1 MNVAD
6 SIGATATT
14 RAKTALEL
22 PFGAWGVGGI
32 GAVALGIVGLA
43 LPTSFLE
50 SLSFQLY
57 LDTIVAAAKAPLGQT
72 AKLLFA
78 LGFAGLG
85 GLIGYALARLFHV
98 RASEGGFS
106 AILERLRGGR
116 DDDEADA
123 PVLRSADRHPDAPAR
138 RPFSAARDIPER
150 GWFSGFTSRDEG
162 DGSDESLD
170 LAAIAKDQAVS
181 AGAAPAP
188 VMVDDDDDELLLDG
202 AFFDVDSQPAIS
214 QPYVQPAA
222 PLDAAPLDDDLARF
236 NIRSGAMPDDMDGFD
251 IPAPRLTDWD
261 VSEEPVEARIDA
273 PFESVAPASVDAVA
287 PVVAPAMPVEP
298 EFAPIVTAKPATMA
312 IPPHDPLDLSA
323 ARLEDLLARL
333 ETGLS
338 RRTAV
343 AEAAVPDAVLPQHAH
358 SDAAAVGPESPVEAM
373 AQSVAQSAAQ
383 SEARPADFTPPSASP
398 AIATSAVPTEAGA
411 NDPAF
416 PHDPALAAALATLR
430 RLNQRAS

>member
-6 SIGATATT
+6 SIGATATANA

-22 PFGAWGVGGI
+22 PFGAWGVAGI
-32 GAVALGIVGLA
+32 GAVALGLVGLA

-57 LDTIVAAAKAPLGQT
+57 LDTILAAAKAPLGQT

-85 GLIGYALARLFHV
+85 GVIGYALARLFGV
-98 RASEGGFS
+98 RASGGGFA

-123 PVLRSADRHPDAPAR
+123 PSLRAADRHPDAPAR

-150 GWFSGFTSRDEG
+150 GWFSGFTSGG
-162 DGSDESLD
+162 DSDVGD
-170 LAAIAKDQAVS
+170 NAQDMAAIAKDGPVS
-181 AGAAPAP
+181 AAGAPLFIDSD
-188 VMVDDDDDELLLDG
+188 VDDDDELLLDG
-202 AFFDVDSQPAIS
+202 AFFDANDQSDAGLTMH
-214 QPYVQPAA
+214 AA
-222 PLDAAPLDDDLARF
+222 PQETAPLDDDLARF

-261 VSEEPVEARIDA
+261 VPETPVEAALVPQMVEPQPAIA
-273 PFESVAPASVDAVA
+273 PAAPVAPAAA
-287 PVVAPAMPVEP
+287 PVVAAER
-298 EFAPIVTAKPATMA
+298 EFSPTVAPATMA

-333 ETGLS
+333 ESGLS

-343 AEAAVPDAVLPQHAH
+343 SEAVGEANAPEAPVAAVAQRDNFAAPIGVDLPAEAMDQPGNF
-358 SDAAAVGPESPVEAM
+358 AAPVTSSAGT
-373 AQSVAQSAAQ
+373 VA
-383 SEARPADFTPPSASP
+383 
-398 AIATSAVPTEAGA
+398 TEAGA

>member
-6 SIGATATT
+6 SIGATATAT
-14 RAKTALEL
+14 ANARAKTALEL
-22 PFGAWGVGGI
+22 PFGAWGVAGI
-32 GAVALGIVGLA
+32 GAVALGLVGLA

-57 LDTIVAAAKAPLGQT
+57 LDTILAAAKAPLGQT

-85 GLIGYALARLFHV
+85 GLIGYALARLFRV
-98 RASEGGFS
+98 RASAGGF
-106 AILERLRGGR
+106 AGLMERLRGGR

-123 PVLRSADRHPDAPAR
+123 PSLRAADRHPDAPAR

-150 GWFSGFTSRDEG
+150 GWFSGFTSG
-162 DGSDESLD
+162 DDGDD
-170 LAAIAKDQAVS
+170 AQDMAAIAKDGPVS
-181 AGAAPAP
+181 AAGAPSFIDSD
-188 VMVDDDDDELLLDG
+188 VDDDDELLLDG
-202 AFFDVDSQPAIS
+202 AFFDANDQSDAGLTM
-214 QPYVQPAA
+214 PAA
-222 PLDAAPLDDDLARF
+222 PQETAPLDDDLARF

-261 VSEEPVEARIDA
+261 VPETPVEAALA
-273 PFESVAPASVDAVA
+273 PQMVEPQPAIAPAAPVAPAAA
-287 PVVAPAMPVEP
+287 PVVAAER
-298 EFAPIVTAKPATMA
+298 EFSPTVAPATMA

-333 ETGLS
+333 ESGLS

-343 AEAAVPDAVLPQHAH
+343 SEAVVEANVSEAPAP
-358 SDAAAVGPESPVEAM
+358 AAAVAQRENFAAPIGVDLPAEAM
-373 AQSVAQSAAQ
+373 DQPGNFAA
-383 SEARPADFTPPSASP
+383 PVTSP
-398 AIATSAVPTEAGA
+398 AGTVATEAGA